1 MWAMVAKGALEL
13 IFCQIKWEMLFKI
26 YFFHLMSRAALG
38 TAVVK
43 KDLRADGEV
52 ELEFHRV
59 FRHINK

>member
-1 MWAMVAKGALEL
+1 
-13 IFCQIKWEMLFKI
+13 
-26 YFFHLMSRAALG
+26 MSLAALG